1 MNLRPSRERQQGFL
15 GFPGAGLDTPHDEPN
30 FEVVDGKRHPGWN
43 PSNPENIPHNV
54 CACGNCSEHNPH
66 LQWYP
71 IATIAS
77 GLTLDEALD
86 FAFGYNQAE
95 LRAAARDTVRMPRW
109 AVVFVTGEGPF
120 STIGEDLA

>member
-1 MNLRPSRERQQGFL
+1 MGFE
-15 GFPGAGLDTPHDEPN
+15 GAGLDTPHDEPN
-30 FEVVDGKRHPGWN
+30 FEVVDGQRLRGWYPSDPGQ
-43 PSNPENIPHNV
+43 IPHNV
-54 CACGNCSEHNPH
+54 CGCGNCSEHNLD
-66 LQWYP
+66 LQWHP

-86 FAFGYNQAE
+86 LAFGYNQAE

-120 STIGEDLA
+120 STIGGDLA